1 VESGQTR
8 SVLDNFSAVLIQ
20 VKNDK
25 QTRRGDVPNC
35 HDKTQKMANEIF
47 KTGME
52 NKHCVSLFTK
62 LGGNKLFQDMEQ
74 VEMNSFGTLRVSL
87 VGLEQYGYQ
96 GLDLEQLDSL
106 VKYSYGS
113 ISRGRLFAKDDNAR
127 PFDEID
133 STFFDLPEARDRK
146 RASKW
151 HTMSVAADQLKIY

>member
-1 VESGQTR
+1 MPAQWSPGQTR

-25 QTRRGDVPNC
+25 QPKRGDVANC

-47 KTGME
+47 RTGME
-52 NKHCVSLFTK
+52 NKPCISLFMQ
-62 LGGNKLFQDMEQ
+62 LGGNKLFRDMKQ
-74 VEMNSFGTLRVSL
+74 VEMNSFGTLRVSV

-96 GLDLEQLDSL
+96 GLDLEQVDSL

-113 ISRGRLFAKDDNAR
+113 ISLGRLFAKDDNAR

-133 STFFDLPEARDRK
+133 STFFDLPEATDRK
-146 RASKW
+146 RSNKW
-151 HTMSVAADQLKIY
+151 QKMSVAL